1 MSVNIALVIDPEV
14 NYPSDIQRRIT
25 IDGVS
30 VFTARCRDAE
40 SFQQWVADSSLH
52 IDGILFTNESLYRT
66 LNELELIPV
75 GKCAVVHPSSGD
87 LLRTLMQRAGG
98 VYSGDLSRVMI
109 DIGDA
114 SEVLNDIL
122 TTQFRP
128 MIVSREIWRAAPG
141 ESFED
146 SLLRRYR
153 VAWDCSSIDLILT
166 DQSELLE
173 PLRKSNINVW
183 YLPPSL
189 ETIRNAAQ
197 KMALSILEEREK
209 DFSPV
214 FAILGTRSG
223 QIAFEH
229 LREVLEVYNNSRGR
243 PFLIMRRAGAI
254 ELSSYGFSRKEL
266 INGKVILDF
275 YSHMEK
281 GMGEPV
287 VVGWGIGVS
296 VPHAR
301 DCAAKAYRE
310 ALFDI
315 DSNSYLVDEKND
327 LYGPFKI
334 EQEQTANRENYTY
347 LRAAAKKAGVSSA
360 TLAKILQAVDRIGR
374 EDVTSEKLSH
384 ALGITQRSASR
395 LLSNLTLHGAAK
407 LCDETSDALRGR
419 PAKRYNILL

>member
-1 MSVNIALVIDPEV
+1 MSVNIALVIDPGD
-14 NYPSDIQRRIT
+14 NYPNDLQRRIAL
-25 IDGVS
+25 DGIS
-30 VFTARCRDAE
+30 VFVARCRDTD
-40 SFQQWVADSSLH
+40 SFCQWIADASFH
-52 IDGILFTNESLYRT
+52 IDGVLFTNESLYRA
-66 LNELELIPV
+66 LSELGLIST
-75 GKCAVVHPSSGD
+75 GKCTVVHPSSGD

-98 VYSGDLSRVMI
+98 VYSSDLSRVMI

-122 TTQFRP
+122 STQFRP
-128 MIVSREIWRAAPG
+128 MIVSKETWRAAPG

-146 SLLRRYR
+146 SLLRKYR
-153 VAWDCSSIDLILT
+153 IAWDCSSIDLILT
-166 DQSELLE
+166 DQYELLE

-189 ETIRNAAQ
+189 ETIRNSAQ
-197 KMALSILEEREK
+197 KMALSIVGEREK

-223 QIAFEH
+223 QIAFDR
-229 LREVLEVYNNSRGR
+229 LREVLEHYNNSHGR

-254 ELSSYGFSRKEL
+254 ELSAYGFSRKDL
-266 INGKVILDF
+266 ISGKIVLDF
-275 YSHMEK
+275 YNEMEK

-287 VVGWGIGVS
+287 IIGWGIGVS

-310 ALFDI
+310 SLFDI

-327 LYGPFKI
+327 LYGPFK
-334 EQEQTANRENYTY
+334 EDQEQSAGRESYKY

-360 TLAKILQAVDRIGR
+360 TLAKILQAVERIGR
-374 EDVTSEKLSH
+374 DDITSEKLSH

-395 LLSNLTLHGAAK
+395 LLSNLTSHGAAK
-407 LCDETSDALRGR
+407 LCEDTSDALRGR
-419 PAKRYNILL
+419 PAKRYKILL